1 MKISRFFL
9 LICLV
14 ELVLI
19 LIGYLFSHFL
29 ILQRN
34 FAAVGIA
41 TLVAFIPTFI
51 AYTITLSG
59 IEKETS
65 GFIGRLLGGML
76 VKMLIGILA
85 IVFVAL
91 QFRELRDEFVVSYM
105 ISYFVFT
112 GFEVYGLM
120 RNLGTN

>member
-1 MKISRFFL
+1 MKIGRFFI
-9 LICLV
+9 LILLV

-19 LIGYLFSHFL
+19 FIGYLFTHFL

-34 FAAVGIA
+34 FAAVVVA
-41 TLVAFIPTFI
+41 TLVSFFPTFI

-59 IEKETS
+59 LEKDTS
-65 GFIGRLLGGML
+65 GFINRLLGGML
-76 VKMLIGILA
+76 VKMLIGVLF
-85 IVFVAL
+85 IVLVAL
-91 QFRELRDEFVVSYM
+91 QFREVRDEYVVSYM

-120 RNLGTN
+120 RKLRQN